1 MDYIYWNSN
10 INGTENK
17 KKKTDPL
24 EDLITSGEIKLS
36 QQSFHSHLISYQ
48 R

>member
-1 MDYIYWNSN
+1 MVQK
-10 INGTENK
+10 TKK

-48 R
+48 RQIEEKMG